1 MLERHGT
8 LKKKRLEQLSTE
20 NFIPFVLLIG
30 LELKAAKEVCNIIA
44 IPFVIRLFNVKRRT
58 Q

>member
-30 LELKAAKEVCNIIA
+30 PELKAAKEVCNIIA

-58 Q
+58 